1 MLNYTSKIQHFL
13 NLHRKHTKYIV
24 VLLLLSAFV
33 ASFVCSALTE
43 PAVSM
48 TEPIQMGQNVTLLAD
63 GQTDGLPKLTY
74 NYSANESQFKEYIYW
89 NADWESNIR
98 PDHLFGSA
106 HNFGMFAFDTINV
119 GSSCNSN
126 LAAPNLELGHTFGLG
141 SIADNGGQEITVA
154 TNSVKLNSSLTSRN
168 TVLLFPEN
176 INFINEQGKPVN
188 INPLPRVQLGGNH
201 LEKGNSAVYAYHV
214 TSNFIN
220 FEEEQGKFKQLQQ
233 KLIHETSDTVT
244 IKNYY
249 NEERIE
255 RVTVSTEGIN
265 YLTIPWDR
273 LPDGSRAINFEIEN
287 NAALIINVDL
297 SGAPA
302 DYKTG
307 FQVNGKV
314 NGLDFQKDDKAS
326 INGVNIL
333 WNFYD
338 SSQTENQYSG
348 SITFDNPGYG
358 CILAPSATVTL
369 SATYAGN
376 IVANNINAGATVN
389 KAMFMTGIEATSS
402 FIALMAA
409 KEWNDGNENHS
420 SDYVTFQLY
429 KSSVA
434 NANIND
440 LTETVGDPVEVRST
454 DNWNYTWFNLD
465 QSYYY
470 YVKEVA
476 SGTIGGNPFICD
488 TEYTNNGGNQ
498 TGTITVK
505 NKKVDSSNIDTS
517 ATLNL
522 TVKMYWSDNAEA
534 HAFCVGNNGC
544 KYENEYKCTEKTER
558 HKNKTVVICRTT
570 DPNFNFNNIGNLSA
584 EQKENL
590 MLPDDFANSNGLN
603 NDHDTNHNTSTM
615 LYSNE
620 NWQLTINNLPVYD
633 NSGQLYYYYAHI
645 PYGNGYTFAY
655 SNNGIS
661 RNDNT
666 VTVGCIKLIKLTVN
680 KVWSG
685 ESKNSAT
692 FEVYRS
698 MTKQQTIPSDAVK
711 IEEYA
716 IQNNNNV
723 WQTIVSD
730 LPQSDIYANKYYYY
744 IKETK
749 VNWQENGLNDYNISY
764 TTNSGEYPFND
775 HGEMTITNER
785 KQAGNVSIKVAKR
798 MTVLH
803 GTSKAVL
810 YYSND
815 SGANWT
821 KLSEQTLSEANNWQ
835 CTFINL
841 PKAVTVDN
849 QTKQR
854 SYRVLEEDTPYGFNA
869 SYSGNDVLAYSSAD
883 NTIHNV
889 YINNNEKKVSLNIKK
904 FWENINDDII
914 DYVKIRV
921 YQVKSTDY
929 QMAQTLLL
937 NNSLTFNSYINML
950 NGSSNP
956 TINGNT
962 ATYTGLSFAPVT
974 ASDYN
979 HEIRIDL
986 SQFAGNM
993 LINFKIVF
1001 NSNAPIFSPEGQSG
1015 TPNHYIILGNG
1026 GKQGLWNQNAL
1037 NGNYYTSDCS
1047 IKNGTHLIITSYENV
1062 TYEVSSLEL
1071 TFQNEITTGGSTT
1084 PSEPEQGENTG
1095 SDSNSQTVNLGALNF
1110 EANNYSNDPYNIRVS
1125 MKPYAG
1131 RKISSVEIVFTS
1143 SPNVG
1148 GYILCGTLDN
1158 NGGITNNYFG
1168 EGYSAGDTTRKI
1180 QYNGDKVITDEYL
1193 VITAN
1198 SSYSNQYQ
1206 VSSISIT
1213 FADSGSNVIHESDT
1227 FTATPSADYTYK
1239 IVEKFSAYS
1248 DKLVTEI
1255 KSYYYSKANDAH
1267 DYQSGYNLY
1276 AGNDGDGY
1284 IESDSSKSSWNEY
1297 IQTQGYNN
1305 ENLTQVTF
1313 KAKYPDNLQKII
1325 VTYSDGSTFTL
1336 NNTAWNNKIHYS
1348 DSIQFN
1354 SASGNGTDKMSGSD
1368 NTYNILSNFSSYNE
1382 KTVKS
1387 IYTYFYGLD
1396 SNGKNN
1402 STLHEHTF
1410 NTWARGNVNGETG
1423 GYIDDYSSNNNWNG
1437 DARVKEYTEEN
1448 GKNINGFSV
1457 QTRYA
1462 NNVEKVV
1469 VNYTDGS
1476 TFILYNSNYNGN
1488 LETIYIP
1495 TESTADHDSR
1505 DWGFNT
1511 GYAGQQIWIENSNF
1525 HSKEVDYV
1533 EMYFNNQIT
1542 QFPDWKVYDIWLGD
1556 YNNPIGTRSQDSYY
1570 QKDSYWVA
1578 KWNYTNAT
1586 SVSQIGARTVNYTDV
1601 QKLVITYTDQS
1612 TYTINNSNAQFST
1625 SDYVTYDYYFENGNQ
1640 LTMTPTSYHT
1650 LYIPENF
1657 QYKAV
1662 QKIEAHFANL
1672 QTFDLSNFDSEILNM
1687 WVKGKDGYDFW
1698 SNSYEKK
1705 TSDGNVLIKNYA
1717 NADYN
1722 NRQNISEIVVVPT
1735 KYTQNLEKVVVTFD
1749 SGSITIN
1756 NKSYNSSA
1764 FEVGSGNQNTTA
1776 APQQPVITYTT
1787 TIYVE
1792 SAPFVTVSGSD
1803 YGKMNNENRVTFTI
1817 PEQFKTRIIKSL
1829 DITFYNYASLER
1841 KDPNVP
1847 YYDSVINVYVDQW
1860 SEDWDNGQSGWS
1872 DAHLIKTYTDG
1883 KGRGSI
1889 NYLYICTAYTQNLE
1903 QIVITFTDG
1912 STITISNSGY
1922 NANNLATSPI
1932 PLTPTTTTTTTTTP
1946 SDGFMTEIIL
1956 TQTNGEWKTTLNDL
1970 PMVAPDGTPY
1980 YYFIVEVEIGVKS
1993 EYQSEY
1999 GTTYPLN
2006 KFDITY
2012 SPAYLELSDKQENIL
2027 AVTNSLKLT
2036 NVNMPSTGGIGTHPY
2051 RNAGILMM
2059 ICSGG
2064 IYISLRALRK
2074 KQN

>member
-48 TEPIQMGQNVTLLAD
+48 TDPIQMGQNVTLLAD
-63 GQTDGLPKLTY
+63 GDQSDGLPVLGY
-74 NYSANESQFKEYIYW
+74 HYADNNSQFKEYIYW

-98 PDHLFGSA
+98 QEHLLGSA

-176 INFINEQGKPVN
+176 VKFIDEQGKPVN
-188 INPLPRVQLGGNH
+188 INPLPRVQIGGNH

-220 FEEEQGKFKQLQQ
+220 FGEEQGKFKQLQQ
-233 KLIHETSDTVT
+233 KLIHETSGTVS
-244 IKNYY
+244 IQNYQD
-249 NEERIE
+249 NKIE
-255 RVTVSTEGIN
+255 KVTVSTEGIN
-265 YLTIPWDR
+265 YLTIPYTD

-297 SGAPA
+297 KDAPS

-338 SSQTENQYSG
+338 SSQTEKQYSG

-389 KAMFMTGIEATSS
+389 KAMFMTGVEATSS

-429 KSSVA
+429 KSIVA
-434 NANIND
+434 NANVND
-440 LTETVGDPVEVRST
+440 LTETVGDPVEVRAT
-454 DNWNYTWFNLD
+454 DNWNCTWFNLD
-465 QSYYY
+465 QSYCY

-517 ATLNL
+517 AKLDL
-522 TVKMYWSDNAEA
+522 TIKLYWSDNAEA
-534 HAFCVGNNGC
+534 HEMYKDESDNT
-544 KYENEYKCTEKTER
+544 EYKRKWV
-558 HKNKTVVICRTT
+558 NIYRTT
-570 DPNFNFNNIGNLSA
+570 DPSQIGTMNDAHKVVEEHIYDSGVFVTERA
-584 EQKENL
+584 DK
-590 MLPDDFANSNGLN
+590 NGE
-603 NDHDTNHNTSTM
+603 DGQA
-615 LYSNE
+615 
-620 NWQLTINNLPVYD
+620 WQRVIKNLPVTD
-633 NSGQLYYYYAHI
+633 SNKNIYYYYAQI
-645 PYGNGYTFAY
+645 VNGSNNYYFNY
-655 SNNGIS
+655 SNNNIS
-661 RNDNT
+661 RNNGTIT
-666 VTVGCIKLIKLTVN
+666 VACIKKLTITVKKSWN
-680 KVWSG
+680 WGTQDPENVSSVRY
-685 ESKNSAT
+685 EL
-692 FEVYRS
+692 YRS
-698 MTKQQTIPSDAVK
+698 MKEQQTIPSDAVK
-711 IEEYA
+711 ITEFDTKIESSNGWTQSIYP
-716 IQNNNNV
+716 
-723 WQTIVSD
+723 
-730 LPQSDIYANKYYYY
+730 LPQSDVNCNMYYYY
-744 IKETK
+744 IKETH
-749 VNWQENGLNDYNISY
+749 VNDNESELSKYNVSY
-764 TTNSGEYPFND
+764 AYDDELYSYPFND

-815 SGANWT
+815 YGANWT

-841 PKAVTVDN
+841 SRYENSDQNKP
-849 QTKQR
+849 R
-854 SYRVLEEDTPYGFNA
+854 SYRVLEENTPYGFNA
-869 SYSGNDVLAYSSAD
+869 SYSGNDVLAYNSAD

-889 YINNNEKKVSLNIKK
+889 YINNNEKKVSLNIQK

-914 DYVKIRV
+914 DYVKIKV

-929 QMAQTLLL
+929 QMVQTLLL

-962 ATYTGLSFAPVT
+962 VTYSNLSFTEAADKT
-974 ASDYN
+974 NYN
-979 HEIRIDL
+979 YEIRIDL
-986 SQFAGNM
+986 SQFAGNT
-993 LINFKIVF
+993 LDTIKVN
-1001 NSNAPIFSPEGQSG
+1001 NSSGGYIGWIQETNNANHLYYVMNSSQTIKRGEVWQSEVAVG
-1015 TPNHYIILGNG
+1015 CQTSIDE
-1026 GKQGLWNQNAL
+1026 
-1037 NGNYYTSDCS
+1037 NYT
-1047 IKNGTHLIITSYENV
+1047 LIISSYK
-1062 TYEVSSLEL
+1062 EVDYYISSLEL
-1071 TFQNEITTGGSTT
+1071 TFQNAITTGTTTQPAVTTTTTTTTTTTITTQGGNTNNTVVLTNPGYDENGAYSACKYNYYFNLSSYEGRQITKLEFKFNTYPGFENLDNSNGNHYILIGSQSGIVNNNNLMLIKT
-1084 PSEPEQGENTG
+1084 EQDFYQCYNNNAYSGCTYDKNNNILTYQVG
-1095 SDSNSQTVNLGALNF
+1095 TNGDNYQSLRSISNGDYL
-1110 EANNYSNDPYNIRVS
+1110 
-1125 MKPYAG
+1125 
-1131 RKISSVEIVFTS
+1131 VFT
-1143 SPNVG
+1143 VG
-1148 GYILCGTLDN
+1148 RN
-1158 NGGITNNYFG
+1158 NKEDFTIESLT
-1168 EGYSAGDTTRKI
+1168 
-1180 QYNGDKVITDEYL
+1180 
-1193 VITAN
+1193 
-1198 SSYSNQYQ
+1198 
-1206 VSSISIT
+1206 IT
-1213 FADSGSNVIHESDT
+1213 FADSGGNVIHESGT
-1227 FTATPSADYTYK
+1227 FTATPSTDYTYK
-1239 IVEKFSAYS
+1239 IVDKFSAYS
-1248 DKLVTEI
+1248 GKLVTEI

-1276 AGNDGDGY
+1276 AGNDGNGY
-1284 IESDSSKSSWNEY
+1284 IPSDSSKSSWNEY

-1368 NTYNILSNFSSYNE
+1368 NAYNILSKFSNYE
-1382 KTVKS
+1382 GKTVAS
-1387 IYTYFYGLD
+1387 IHTYFYGLD

-1402 STLHEHTF
+1402 STLHDHTF
-1410 NTWARGNVNGETG
+1410 NAWARGNINGETG
-1423 GYIDDYSSNNNWNG
+1423 GYIDDSSPNNNWNG

-1448 GKNINGFSV
+1448 GKNITGFSV

-1476 TFILYNSNYNGN
+1476 TFILYNSNYNGQ
-1488 LETIYIP
+1488 LDTIVIP
-1495 TESTADHDSR
+1495 SSAVHQTTEIAFPSGSQDITLPDV
-1505 DWGFNT
+1505 
-1511 GYAGQQIWIENSNF
+1511 YV
-1525 HSKEVDYV
+1525 SKEVDYV
-1533 EMYFNNQIT
+1533 EMYFKNNLSS
-1542 QFPDWKVYDIWLGD
+1542 FPDGNYESTWFKNSSWNDVGNHSSTTFS
-1556 YNNPIGTRSQDSYY
+1556 NNI
-1570 QKDSYWVA
+1570 A
-1578 KWNYTNAT
+1578 KWDYSNCTNG
-1586 SVSQIGARTVNYTDV
+1586 SYLGLKTVNNTEV
-1601 QKLVITYTDQS
+1601 QKVVITYTDGS
-1612 TYTINNSNAQFST
+1612 TYTVGNSNYNIVITTTEQTQQTKTLVTST
-1625 SDYVTYDYYFENGNQ
+1625 AMQAAGLFDNGHMNTDNDNIYNIPDEFKTMVVDRIEATFYYNSELTPSGKNDYDTVFNMFIEAGYENG
-1640 LTMTPTSYHT
+1640 Y
-1650 LYIPENF
+1650 PED
-1657 QYKAV
+1657 YG
-1662 QKIEAHFANL
+1662 
-1672 QTFDLSNFDSEILNM
+1672 S
-1687 WVKGKDGYDFW
+1687 GKSGW
-1698 SNSYEKK
+1698 K
-1705 TSDGNVLIKNYA
+1705 GNV
-1717 NADYN
+1717 
-1722 NRQNISEIVVVPT
+1722 QT
-1735 KYTQNLEKVVVTFD
+1735 KYYKDDFKINTITVRTAYPQNLEKVEIYFRD
-1749 SGSITIN
+1749 ESESERIIGHITI
-1756 NKSYNSSA
+1756 YN
-1764 FEVGSGNQNTTA
+1764 
-1776 APQQPVITYTT
+1776 
-1787 TIYVE
+1787 
-1792 SAPFVTVSGSD
+1792 TV
-1803 YGKMNNENRVTFTI
+1803 
-1817 PEQFKTRIIKSL
+1817 
-1829 DITFYNYASLER
+1829 YN
-1841 KDPNVP
+1841 
-1847 YYDSVINVYVDQW
+1847 
-1860 SEDWDNGQSGWS
+1860 NGQ
-1872 DAHLIKTYTDG
+1872 D
-1883 KGRGSI
+1883 
-1889 NYLYICTAYTQNLE
+1889 
-1903 QIVITFTDG
+1903 IVTG
-1912 STITISNSGY
+1912 
-1922 NANNLATSPI
+1922 LVTS
-1932 PLTPTTTTTTTTTP
+1932 TTTTTP
-1946 SDGFMTEIIL
+1946 SNGFITEITL
-1956 TQTNGEWKTTLNDL
+1956 TETNNWSATLNDL

-2012 SPAYLELSDKQENIL
+2012 SPAYLELSENSQENIL

-2064 IYISLRALRK
+2064 IYVSLRALRK